1 MSIVPS
7 YSCTICVKKS
17 QSDEEID
24 LTWPIPPI
32 GTVGFRV
39 KRTKTLWKQSQK
51 YLVFNSFFSWK
62 AQFASS
68 DTHTIVSAQATFILS
83 LKGYKSFYM

>member
-39 KRTKTLWKQSQK
+39 TNALKRYENNRKSILF
-51 YLVFNSFFSWK
+51 LIPSFHEKRNLHQVIPTQLF
-62 AQFASS
+62 
-68 DTHTIVSAQATFILS
+68 L
-83 LKGYKSFYM
+83 LKRLPF